1 MTEHTQAH
9 TSDLPA
15 GELPVPKKG
24 SSTKVAVK
32 VTLDIDVD
40 AWMEAYGSNQDEVR
54 RDVRTHAAN
63 VITEH
68 LRELGL
74 LGQYIS

>member
-24 SSTKVAVK
+24 SSMKVAVK